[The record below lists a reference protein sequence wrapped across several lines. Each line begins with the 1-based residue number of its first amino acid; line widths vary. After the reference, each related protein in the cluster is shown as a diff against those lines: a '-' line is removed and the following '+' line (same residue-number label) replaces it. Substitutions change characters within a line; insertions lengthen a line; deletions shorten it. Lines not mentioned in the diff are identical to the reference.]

1 MRLHQ
6 QNPLFSP
13 EEPTD
18 PQKRKNINRQRLRDF
33 LRAVPRTESGTWLE
47 LLGPKPGMPPR
58 YVSRQT
64 LTQAIERMPT
74 RMWQIIRLTL
84 EKRNSRPEVQAYMND
99 ISLRTLERDQARG
112 LDMLIDLAQE
122 RAK

>member
-6 QNPLFSP
+6 QDPLFSP
-13 EEPTD
+13 EEPRDTH
-18 PQKRKNINRQRLRDF
+18 KRKLVNRQRLREF
-33 LRAVPRTESGTWLE
+33 LRAVPRTEPDTWLE
-47 LLGPKPGMPPR
+47 LLGPKHGMPPR

-64 LTQAIERMPT
+64 LTEAIERMPT

-84 EKRNSRPEVQAYMND
+84 EKRNSRPQVQAYLND
-99 ISLRTLERDQARG
+99 ISPRTLERDQARG
-112 LDMLIDLAQE
+112 LDALIDLAQE